1 LTITRTIK
9 NIKLRD
15 LIKED
20 DEYRRVNNNPKWRCS
35 YMWFLYVDSLLG
47 CNHGPLLENED
58 FFYYAPKDERS
69 FNAAFGNPRV

>member
-1 LTITRTIK
+1 
-9 NIKLRD
+9 
-15 LIKED
+15 
-20 DEYRRVNNNPKWRCS
+20 
-35 YMWFLYVDSLLG
+35 MWFLYVDSLLG